1 MYRWI
6 PTVSMRRRATTTPP
20 DVIIMVISNVGHR
33 GIHYP
38 RLRLDTSEALWNN
51 RQRLTTA
58 LGANV
63 HIVNVAKGAVT
74 RAAGGIV
81 SAPTLGRMSVP
92 ANVVGE
98 TAVAD
103 NTAWHHRMCR
113 VQITAWCSIG
123 HWNNAVRPGTAHH
136 PDGRT
141 EEEGPGPRTILTGER
156 KGGWTRL
163 YNRACILYAGQV
175 AYHVVR

>member
-1 MYRWI
+1 
-6 PTVSMRRRATTTPP
+6 MRRRATTTLP
-20 DVIIMVISNVGHR
+20 DIIIMVISNVRHR
-33 GIHYP
+33 GIRYP
-38 RLRLDTSEALWNN
+38 RLRLDTSGALWNN

-63 HIVNVAKGAVT
+63 HIVDVAKGAVT

-81 SAPTLGRMSVP
+81 SAPTLCRMSVP

-103 NTAWHHRMCR
+103 NTAWHHRICR

-123 HWNNAVRPGTAHH
+123 HWNNAVRPDTAHH

-156 KGGWTRL
+156 KGGWARL
-163 YNRACILYAGQV
+163 YNRACILYASQV

>member
-1 MYRWI
+1 ML
-6 PTVSMRRRATTTPP
+6 RRATTTLP
-20 DVIIMVISNVGHR
+20 DIILAVVSNVGHR
-33 GIHYP
+33 GIRYP
-38 RLRLDTSEALWNN
+38 RLGLDTSKVLWKQQ
-51 RQRLTTA
+51 QRLTTA

-103 NTAWHHRMCR
+103 NTAWHHWICR
-113 VQITAWCSIG
+113 VQTTAWCSIG
-123 HWNNAVRPGTAHH
+123 HWNNAVRPDTAHH

-141 EEEGPGPRTILTGER
+141 EEEGAGPRTILTGGR
-156 KGGWTRL
+156 KGGWASL
-163 YNRACILYAGQV
+163 YNRACILHASPV